1 MTIGTTC
8 RGKMSLLGLALALAG
23 CAHSSS
29 PIEAASGPEVGIEP
43 GALRGIEN
51 SGIRSFK
58 GIPYA
63 AAAVGERRWK
73 PPQRPASWTGVRDA
87 REFGPACIQPP
98 VPARSI
104 YNDPPAATSE
114 DCLSLN
120 VWSPE
125 DARRAPVI
133 VWLHGGSLRIGVS
146 SLPLYD
152 GNNYASRGV
161 VFVSVNYRLG
171 PLGWLA
177 HEELS
182 GESPAGISGN
192 YGLLDQIGALEWVR
206 DNIAAF
212 GGDPANV
219 TVMGESAG
227 ALSTTYLMVSPQARG
242 LFGKAIIQS
251 TNVRSFPE
259 LSQDDNRTPSAE
271 RIGAELLSDLGAS
284 DIAAARALE
293 AQDLT
298 ERATAA
304 GFIPQ
309 GTIDGVVLPR
319 QLVDVF
325 DSGDQARVPVIVGF
339 NAHEFRPEGGPGP
352 RMPSSLKEY
361 EERIESIYGN
371 LAPEFLRLYPAGEGA
386 DALLD
391 AAGDGIFGWS
401 GERIAL
407 SQRDLGLESYF
418 YIFDHCYPAAE
429 RRDLCGFHASELPF
443 SFGNLDAEALP
454 DRWPVPDG
462 TSDRA
467 VSDAMLDYWTSFAA
481 SGNPHG
487 EGLPDWQAY
496 GSQQNYLRF
505 VDTPVAGRDPRP
517 GMFELHEAFSRRQ
530 RELGRSW
537 GQAIGLAAEPE
548 EPSTT
553 RIKQ

>member
-1 MTIGTTC
+1 MSVGAVWL
-8 RGKMSLLGLALALAG
+8 RVSLLCLASNLAG
-23 CAHSSS
+23 CAHGGVKLSTQSQS
-29 PIEAASGPEVGIEP
+29 EVTIAAGTLRGKEAA
-43 GALRGIEN
+43 
-51 SGIRSFK
+51 GIRSFK

-63 AAAVGERRWK
+63 AAPIGERRWK
-73 PPQRPASWTGVRDA
+73 PPQAPTSWTGVRDTG
-87 REFGPACIQPP
+87 EFGPACIQPP
-98 VPARSI
+98 VPSRSI

-120 VWSPE
+120 VWSPG
-125 DARRAPVI
+125 DARGAPVI
-133 VWLHGGSLRIGVS
+133 VWLHGGSLRIGGS

-152 GNNYASRGV
+152 GSNYAGRGV

-177 HEELS
+177 HEDLS
-182 GESPAGISGN
+182 AESLAGISGN
-192 YGLLDQIGALEWVR
+192 YGLLDQIAALEWVR

-212 GGDPANV
+212 GGDPAKV

-227 ALSTTYLMVSPQARG
+227 ALATTYLMVSPEARG
-242 LFGKAIIQS
+242 LFAKAVIQS
-251 TNVRSFPE
+251 TNLRSFPK
-259 LSQDDNRTPSAE
+259 LSQINNGTPSAE
-271 RIGAELLSDLGAS
+271 RIGAELLTDLGAS
-284 DIAAARALE
+284 DVAAARELD

-298 ERATAA
+298 DRATAA

-309 GTIDGVVLPR
+309 GTIDGVLLPR
-319 QLVDVF
+319 QLVDTF

-339 NAHEFRPEGGPGP
+339 DAHEFRPEGGLWA
-352 RMPSSLKEY
+352 RMPPSLKEY
-361 EERIESIYGN
+361 ETRIESIYGD

-391 AAGDGIFGWS
+391 AAGEGIFGWS
-401 GERIAL
+401 GERIAR
-407 SQRDLGLESYF
+407 SQRELGLESYF
-418 YIFDHCYPAAE
+418 YIFDYCYPSAE

-443 SFGNLDAEALP
+443 SFGNLDAAALP

-462 TSDRA
+462 GFDRA
-467 VSDAMLDYWTSFAA
+467 VSEAMLDYWTSFAA
-481 SGNPHG
+481 NGRPRA
-487 EGLPDWQAY
+487 EGRAVWQAY

-505 VDTPVAGRDPRP
+505 ADAPVAGRDPRP

-530 RELGRSW
+530 RALGRPW

-553 RIKQ
+553 QIKQ